1 MGLNVVHSSTII
13 PPKDS
18 IKDFILFL
26 ADGGKGPK
34 RIRGGGWG
42 EEEQI
47 WNTYSLPFECFNKI
61 AMREEEISLFFW

>member
-1 MGLNVVHSSTII
+1 M
-13 PPKDS
+13 
-18 IKDFILFL
+18 LFL

-42 EEEQI
+42 EEERI

-61 AMREEEISLFFW
+61 AMREE